1 MDKLVEIHNYRAMA
15 KEMKRIADALE
26 TFVAVYSAK
35 CHADGYTVPNPKLT
49 AEERALEVTY
59 TDPEAEALNEVRRA
73 MGQIVPEDL
82 EEEP

>member
-49 AEERALEVTY
+49 AEERKAFDGSVQH
-59 TDPEAEALNEVRRA
+59 VR
-73 MGQIVPEDL
+73 DL
-82 EEEP
+82 VAQTAKILKK